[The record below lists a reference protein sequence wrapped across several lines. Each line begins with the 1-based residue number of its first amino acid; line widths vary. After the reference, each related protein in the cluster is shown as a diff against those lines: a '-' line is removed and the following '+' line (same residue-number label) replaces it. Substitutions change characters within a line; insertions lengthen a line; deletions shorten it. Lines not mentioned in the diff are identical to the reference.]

1 MSGCYCVSFTRMD
14 LDMENTSTSYLQQ
27 LLGSFPSMDTNGDK
41 KQDGGESSD
50 GEYQIYEQDDDENY
64 LDDDDDWPNLQC
76 TMWICLALFPLIY
89 LHSLKLHHF
98 DLYAFGLW
106 C

>member
-1 MSGCYCVSFTRMD
+1 MD

-64 LDDDDDWPNLQC
+64 LDDDDDWPNLH
-76 TMWICLALFPLIY
+76 ALCEY
-89 LHSLKLHHF
+89 V
-98 DLYAFGLW
+98 
-106 C
+106 

>member
-1 MSGCYCVSFTRMD
+1 
-14 LDMENTSTSYLQQ
+14 MENTSTSYLQQ

-64 LDDDDDWPNLQC
+64 LDDDDD
-76 TMWICLALFPLIY
+76 
-89 LHSLKLHHF
+89 
-98 DLYAFGLW
+98 
-106 C
+106 